1 LCRCPRGWSSPFTRR
16 HREHGGMRLSRF
28 LSVQA
33 STFYAWATASRHCLP
48 YVLRFDGSAADSVR
62 SLSPLAGR
70 GSGWGVLREHSVC
83 GESPPPPP
91 PPPAPPSPHPGGGG
105 RGAPRTPG
113 APEVRAP
120 VD

>member
-1 LCRCPRGWSSPFTRR
+1 CRCPRGWSSPFTRR

-83 GESPPPPP
+83 GE
-91 PPPAPPSPHPGGGG
+91 PPAPAALRASTSPRK
-105 RGAPRTPG
+105 RG
-113 APEVRAP
+113 EVEAAAIRQR
-120 VD
+120 